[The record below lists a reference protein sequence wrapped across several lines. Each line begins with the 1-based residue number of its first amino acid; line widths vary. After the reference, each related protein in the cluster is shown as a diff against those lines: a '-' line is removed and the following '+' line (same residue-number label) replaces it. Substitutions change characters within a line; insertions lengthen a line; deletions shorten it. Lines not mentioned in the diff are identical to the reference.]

1 MTEIRLQASG
11 LEELTDMLKNVAPRS
26 ANNIMRNA
34 VTDLAR
40 DVRDE
45 MKAKA
50 PKDTGTLQKAI
61 KAKRNRG
68 KKDVLEASVI
78 ITHGKGAKYDAFYW
92 HFIEFGT
99 AAYQVGDVR
108 ASGQG
113 RAKMNLAAQPARPFI
128 TPATESIR
136 PQVPRLMREHFGER
150 YEKEM
155 TRLARKARGN

>member
-1 MTEIRLQASG
+1 MTEIRLQATG

-45 MKAKA
+45 MKQKA
-50 PKDTGTLQKAI
+50 PKDTGDLSKAI

-68 KKDVLEASVI
+68 KKDVLESSVF
-78 ITHGKGAKYDAFYW
+78 ITKGKNQRYDAYYW
-92 HFIEFGT
+92 HFVEFGT
-99 AAYQVGDVR
+99 TTNR
-108 ASGQG
+108 
-113 RAKMNLAAQPARPFI
+113 AQPFI
-128 TPATESIR
+128 VPATESIR

>member
-1 MTEIRLQASG
+1 MTEIRLQATG

-45 MKAKA
+45 MKQKA
-50 PKDTGTLQKAI
+50 PKDTGDLQKAI

-68 KKDVLEASVI
+68 KKDVLESSVF
-78 ITHGKGAKYDAFYW
+78 ITKGKNQRYDAYYW
-92 HFIEFGT
+92 HFVEFGT
-99 AAYQVGDVR
+99 TTNR
-108 ASGQG
+108 
-113 RAKMNLAAQPARPFI
+113 AQPFI
-128 TPATESIR
+128 VPAAESIR